1 MTYGSLLSLPEGWTG
16 TDEFVEIL
24 LITETIRL
32 ERIISKG
39 HATLRGEWYDQL
51 QDEWVALLQGE
62 ARLAFDDGVLQ
73 TMHAGDWAFISAH
86 RRHRVE
92 FTSIDP
98 PCIWLAFHGS
108 LR

>member
-1 MTYGSLLSLPEGWTG
+1 MIKESLLSLPEGWTG

-24 LITETIRL
+24 LSTGTIRL

-39 HATLRGEWYDQL
+39 HSTPPGEWYDQG

-62 ARLAFDDGVLQ
+62 ARLGFDDGALQ
-73 TMHAGDWAFISAH
+73 TMHAGDWAIIPAH
-86 RRHRVE
+86 RRHRVD

-98 PCIWLAFHGS
+98 PCIWLAIHGS